1 MTRKK
6 KQLSPKRMHQIL
18 SVFFLNHSVIRMR
31 SSFWIII
38 RIRFLPSTISRR
50 TTRVV
55 TWQFQLLAQEPQTLS
70 LKFSP
75 VWVCSTSEPASIR
88 IKQSWKRQTARAL
101 LLIWLPS
108 DMEPMPYITMAVTFT
123 AVSMPFPWWD
133 LILSPARNW
142 WTFRVIR
149 QTEAGLPMIF
159 LFLKQSKP

>member
-1 MTRKK
+1 MNYNT
-6 KQLSPKRMHQIL
+6 
-18 SVFFLNHSVIRMR
+18 
-31 SSFWIII
+31 

-55 TWQFQLLAQEPQTLS
+55 TWQFRLLAQEPQTLS

-149 QTEAGLPMIF
+149 QTEASNQTYVPPWPWSQSSRNPLPDE
-159 LFLKQSKP
+159 LWSCGRNH